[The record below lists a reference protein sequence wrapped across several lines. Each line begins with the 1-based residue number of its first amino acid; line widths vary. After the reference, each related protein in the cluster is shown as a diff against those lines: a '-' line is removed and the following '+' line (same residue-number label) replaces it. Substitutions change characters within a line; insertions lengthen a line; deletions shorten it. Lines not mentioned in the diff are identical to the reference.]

1 MVFFHSQ
8 SKGKVIFN
16 IADIRRPLNEFY
28 GFITVY
34 EHSIWKVLIFNPM
47 LSQGVARSG
56 ICWQGLA
63 LACKV
68 WQGVARCGKV
78 LQGVARCYKVW
89 KGVSRCYMV
98 SQGVSKCRKAGHG
111 LAWCNKTSVKGSKKL
126 AN

>member
-56 ICWQGLA
+56 IGLQGLA
-63 LACKV
+63 GWCKV
-68 WQGVARCGKV
+68 LQSVVKCGKV
-78 LQGVARCYKVW
+78 W
-89 KGVSRCYMV
+89 
-98 SQGVSKCRKAGHG
+98 
-111 LAWCNKTSVKGSKKL
+111 
-126 AN
+126 